1 MVSYQHFM
9 STVQLGIKTLM
20 LHKLRSGLTMLGII
34 FGVCSVIAMLAI
46 GEGASYEAQE
56 RIKALGSNNIIVR
69 SVKPPEES
77 REQNNSSGRSRG
89 IRYGLT
95 YDDTARIYSTIPG
108 VERVLPMRLIREKV
122 RFFEMELPCQVVGTL
137 TFYPEIVSI
146 DMAKGRFISHMDEI
160 YKQNVCVLTTS
171 LAQRLFPYH
180 DPLQQNVKIAGVY
193 YKVIG
198 LVREINTPEERPQ
211 SGETEG
217 ETMEN
222 NIYIPLSTAK
232 ARFGETIVKRTG
244 NTVNS
249 ETVQVHEIRVQMKDH
264 TFVESA
270 DPQVRTLL
278 SRFHKEIDYEI
289 TVPLQLLRQAEA
301 TKRMFNI
308 VLGSIAAISLLVG
321 GIGIMNIMLANVTE
335 RTREIGVRRAL
346 GAKKSDIT
354 TQFLVETVV
363 LSVGGGL
370 VGVIVGVVTP
380 IIVTHLTDMQ
390 TIITLWSVVLA
401 FGISGAIG
409 VVFGIYPANAAASL
423 DPIEALRHE

>member
-1 MVSYQHFM
+1 
-9 STVQLGIKTLM
+9 
-20 LHKLRSGLTMLGII
+20 
-34 FGVCSVIAMLAI
+34 
-46 GEGASYEAQE
+46 
-56 RIKALGSNNIIVR
+56 
-69 SVKPPEES
+69 
-77 REQNNSSGRSRG
+77 
-89 IRYGLT
+89 
-95 YDDTARIYSTIPG
+95 
-108 VERVLPMRLIREKV
+108 
-122 RFFEMELPCQVVGTL
+122 
-137 TFYPEIVSI
+137 
-146 DMAKGRFISHMDEI
+146 
-160 YKQNVCVLTTS
+160 
-171 LAQRLFPYH
+171 
-180 DPLQQNVKIAGVY
+180 
-193 YKVIG
+193 
-198 LVREINTPEERPQ
+198 
-211 SGETEG
+211 
-217 ETMEN
+217 
-222 NIYIPLSTAK
+222 
-232 ARFGETIVKRTG
+232 
-244 NTVNS
+244 
-249 ETVQVHEIRVQMKDH
+249 MKDH

-370 VGVIVGVVTP
+370 VGVIVGVLTP
-380 IIVTHLTDMQ
+380 LIVTHLTNMQ